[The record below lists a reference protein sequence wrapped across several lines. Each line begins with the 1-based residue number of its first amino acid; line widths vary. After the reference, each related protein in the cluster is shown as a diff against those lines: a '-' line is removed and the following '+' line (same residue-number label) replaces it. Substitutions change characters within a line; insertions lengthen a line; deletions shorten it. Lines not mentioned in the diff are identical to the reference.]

1 VLEIALTFPPIKKN
15 TINKKGKQ
23 IIMDKI
29 TLEKLCEEIR
39 KENRIY
45 KPKKINMKGIKLW
58 HYNMKS

>member
-1 VLEIALTFPPIKKN
+1 
-15 TINKKGKQ
+15 
-23 IIMDKI
+23 MDKI
-29 TLEKLCEEIR
+29 VLEKLCEEIR